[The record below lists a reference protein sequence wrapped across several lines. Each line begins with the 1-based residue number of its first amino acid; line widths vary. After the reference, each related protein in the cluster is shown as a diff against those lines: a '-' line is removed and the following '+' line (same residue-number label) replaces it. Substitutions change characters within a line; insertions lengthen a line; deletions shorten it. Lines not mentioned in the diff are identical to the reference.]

1 MRFLIFMLIGLITMS
16 QCSAQWTPPEAPDPQ
31 EVLNSIHDDIAQ
43 GRYETAF
50 DKQVWFHE
58 NALKLMPALSGVRLS
73 FALSS
78 WLQLGEAY
86 PPALAKMKELRDAL
100 EKKIRDKD
108 RVRVR
113 FEDFHEFIAI
123 NRTLRQE
130 ERTAETFIWLEQDD
144 PEDARR
150 LFGIAQDALIKQREY
165 DLVAKLIDPAKDI
178 PRIVESYKHKL
189 GMSEKF
195 GKSIVDFGENKF
207 VNEATTLVAIL
218 VHAGR
223 TEEAI
228 KAAEELKNVVDDSR
242 FLSRV
247 QREMKP
253 ALKGKVPTPFP

>member
-1 MRFLIFMLIGLITMS
+1 MRFLICMFVGLVSIS
-16 QCSAQWTPPEAPDPQ
+16 QSSAQWKPPEAPDPQ
-31 EVLNSIHDDIAQ
+31 EILSSIHFDIAH
-43 GRYETAF
+43 GRYETALE
-50 DKQVWFHE
+50 KQVWFHE
-58 NALKLMPALSGVRLS
+58 NALTLKPSLSAVRLS

-86 PPALAKMKELRDAL
+86 PPALAKMKEIRDTL

-113 FEDFHEFIAI
+113 FEDFHEFVAI

-130 ERTAETFIWLEQDD
+130 EKTAETFIWMVQDD

-150 LFGIAQDALIKQREY
+150 LFGIARDALIKQREFE
-165 DLVAKLIDPAKDI
+165 LVAKLLDPAKDI
-178 PRIVESYKHKL
+178 PRIVDSYKRQL

-195 GKSIVDFGENKF
+195 SKSMLVYGENKF

-218 VHAGR
+218 VHVGR

-228 KAAEELKNVVDDSR
+228 KAAEELKSVVVDSR

-253 ALKGKVPTPFP
+253 ALEGKVPIPFP